1 MEKIIMEITKQIDVE
16 ETTEENVSKKCSLM
30 ATNKDQTPAFRDT
43 TIP

>member
-1 MEKIIMEITKQIDVE
+1 MEKIIMEIRKQIGVQK
-16 ETTEENVSKKCSLM
+16 TIEENVSKKWSLM